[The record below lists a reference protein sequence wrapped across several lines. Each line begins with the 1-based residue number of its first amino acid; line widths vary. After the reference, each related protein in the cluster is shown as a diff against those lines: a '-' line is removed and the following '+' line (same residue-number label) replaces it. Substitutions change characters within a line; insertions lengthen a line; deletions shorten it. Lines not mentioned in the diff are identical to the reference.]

1 MRPGNDLTW
10 AQKKETLKDGK
21 YVAHDLWARRTKL
34 SLPLE
39 AKTSAGQAHK
49 PLTISNWNR
58 VVKVNRKLLRKTS
71 EKKTFFGKKFDD
83 TEEVFPSFSHFNTST

>member
-39 AKTSAGQAHK
+39 AKTSAGRHK

-58 VVKVNRKLLRKTS
+58 VVKVNHKLLRKTS
-71 EKKTFFGKKFDD
+71 KKKTFVGKKLGD
-83 TEEVFPSFSHFNTST
+83 TGETQHFSHSPTST